1 MAYEASLKAK
11 WDTQNAFDSV
21 RREEQAKAYTEKL
34 RSATKMKISGFD
46 NAIIADVLELPIEVV
61 EKL

>member
-1 MAYEASLKAK
+1 MSEASLKAK

-21 RREEQAKAYTEKL
+21 RREEQAKAYAEKL
-34 RSATKMKISGFD
+34 KSAAKMKRSRFD
-46 NAIIADVLELPIEVV
+46 NAMIADILELPIEVV